1 MVKLAQK
8 GEFKKA
14 IEAAESLFTLV
25 EEEGLTEQMG
35 DMYEVPARLYYHVGK
50 LEKALEYTLKVKY
63 EISAYG
69 PLGKFGAEKM
79 NMLDEVIQRIEREIS
94 EKRAK
99 IKGQT

>member
-8 GEFKKA
+8 GKFNKA
-14 IEAAESLFTLV
+14 VEAAESLFELV

-50 LEKALEYTLKVKY
+50 LEKALEYTLKVKH

-79 NMLDEVIQRIEREIS
+79 KMLDEVIQKIEGEVK
-94 EKRAK
+94 EKKAK
-99 IKGQT
+99 MKSQ